1 MNKPKQ
7 KTVRKVFGIHNA
19 FSMIRYK
26 SREVVSVELSE
37 SRNDRRVRQVE
48 KLAIGQGIPVR
59 RVASETMN
67 VQAEGNRHQGVILT
81 CHSAIVRPSTNLSD
95 WFGSLEN
102 QSLIVVLDSVVDP
115 RNLGACIRSA
125 NASGAGGVVV
135 SRSRGSPIT
144 ATVSHTAAGAAELTP
159 IYQASN
165 LARDIETLK
174 SKGVWVIGLDGAAS
188 DQIYAMNLSDPCAL
202 VFGTEERG
210 LRAETKKKCD
220 MLACIP
226 MLGGVSSLNVSVAVG
241 IATFE
246 AVRQRTGSV

>member
-1 MNKPKQ
+1 M
-7 KTVRKVFGIHNA
+7 RKVFGIHNA

-26 SREVVSVELSE
+26 AREIVSVDLSE
-37 SRNDRRVRQVE
+37 SRNDRRIRQIE

-67 VQAEGNRHQGVILT
+67 ADAEGNRHQGVILT
-81 CHSAIVRPSTNLSD
+81 CHSAVVRPSTNLSD
-95 WFGSLEN
+95 WFDSLEN
-102 QSLIVVLDSVVDP
+102 QSLIVILDSVIDP

-125 NASGAGGVVV
+125 NASGVGGVIV
-135 SRSRGSPIT
+135 SRSRGSPMT

-165 LARDIETLK
+165 LVRDIELLK
-174 SKGVWVIGLDGAAS
+174 NKGIWVIGLDEDAS
-188 DQIYAMNLSDPCAL
+188 EQIFAMNLSDPCAL
-202 VFGTEERG
+202 VFGAEERG

-220 MLACIP
+220 LLACIP

-241 IATFE
+241 VATYE
-246 AVRQRTGSV
+246 AVRQRTKHE